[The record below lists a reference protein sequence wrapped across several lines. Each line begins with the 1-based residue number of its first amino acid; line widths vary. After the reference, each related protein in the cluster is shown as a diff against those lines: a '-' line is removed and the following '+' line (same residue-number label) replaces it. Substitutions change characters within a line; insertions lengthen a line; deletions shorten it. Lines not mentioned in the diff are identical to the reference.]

1 MPAKYRSSFSK
12 FRFGVAPIRLE
23 TGRYEHLP
31 VDQRLCEFCNDNA
44 VEDELHV
51 ILKCTF
57 YDDLRE
63 ELFEAAENI
72 NNNFMN
78 LSDTDKFSFLFSNCN
93 IVKLCAKSCYN
104 ILSRRSS
111 YLYR

>member
-1 MPAKYRSSFSK
+1 M
-12 FRFGVAPIRLE
+12 
-23 TGRYEHLP
+23 P

-63 ELFEAAENI
+63 ELFQAAENI
-72 NNNFMN
+72 NNHFMN
-78 LSDTDKFSFLFSNCN
+78 LSDTVQTDFRFYSL
-93 IVKLCAKSCYN
+93 IVT
-104 ILSRRSS
+104 
-111 YLYR
+111 